1 MDEGRLRRGH
11 CLVLL
16 HCGSLSVLTLM
27 VVLQEGHPAH
37 KTAVP
42 LIPRDTVVKP
52 GVGGGPG

>member
-1 MDEGRLRRGH
+1 M
-11 CLVLL
+11 LL